1 MRIIAIALAAAFAGS
16 AYAEE
21 QVITL
26 KQAPGVDKVEN
37 NCAAC
42 HSLAYIPMN
51 SVYLNAAGWEAEV
64 TKMRNAFGA
73 PINDADAKVISDYLM
88 KNYGT

>member
-1 MRIIAIALAAAFAGS
+1 MRIIAIALAATLAGS

-42 HSLAYIPMN
+42 HSLAYILMN
-51 SVYLNAAGWEAEV
+51 SVYLNARGLGRRGHQDEQ
-64 TKMRNAFGA
+64 TPSGLRSTMPMPGSSR
-73 PINDADAKVISDYLM
+73 I
-88 KNYGT
+88 T

>member
-1 MRIIAIALAAAFAGS
+1 MRIIAIALAATLAGS

-42 HSLAYIPMN
+42 HSLAYITDELSCISRCCGLGRRGHQDERTPSGLRSTMPMPG
-51 SVYLNAAGWEAEV
+51 SSRI
-64 TKMRNAFGA
+64 T
-73 PINDADAKVISDYLM
+73 
-88 KNYGT
+88 